1 MFCIKKCTLVEE
13 LKMLILSILFISF
26 LTFILCEVNGKK
38 FLVKTGDEEFE
49 TEDEDFETEDED
61 MENKIERYL
70 QQSSPINVTNQIS
83 NW

>member
-38 FLVKTGDEEFE
+38 FLVKTEDEKYETRHKDFD
-49 TEDEDFETEDED
+49 TEDDNIAID
-61 MENKIERYL
+61 IER
-70 QQSSPINVTNQIS
+70 
-83 NW
+83 